1 MLEEDQGN
9 KRASKKLNKPTDRD
23 RTTSQLILR
32 GLELGL
38 SYFEVLQLEVGELL
52 DILVE
57 KQNDSYEY
65 AIVAT
70 EDDIA
75 REFGG

>member
-1 MLEEDQGN
+1 MLEEN
-9 KRASKKLNKPTDRD
+9 ERNECSSKKLNQPTDRE
-23 RTTSQLILR
+23 RTTAQLILR
-32 GLELGL
+32 GLELGF

-65 AIVAT
+65 AVIAT

>member
-1 MLEEDQGN
+1 MLEED
-9 KRASKKLNKPTDRD
+9 KRNECPSKKLNKPTDRE
-23 RTTSQLILR
+23 RTTAQLILR

-38 SYFEVLQLEVGELL
+38 SYFEILQMEVGELL

-65 AIVAT
+65 AVLAT

>member
-1 MLEEDQGN
+1 MLEKD
-9 KRASKKLNKPTDRD
+9 KRNECPSKKLNKPTDRE
-23 RTTSQLILR
+23 RTTAQLILR

-38 SYFEVLQLEVGELL
+38 SYFEILQMEVGELL

-65 AIVAT
+65 AILAT

>member
-1 MLEEDQGN
+1 MLEENKGN
-9 KRASKKLNKPTDRD
+9 ECPSKKLNKPTDRE
-23 RTTSQLILR
+23 RTTAQLILR

-38 SYFEVLQLEVGELL
+38 SYFEILQMEVGELL

-65 AIVAT
+65 AILAT